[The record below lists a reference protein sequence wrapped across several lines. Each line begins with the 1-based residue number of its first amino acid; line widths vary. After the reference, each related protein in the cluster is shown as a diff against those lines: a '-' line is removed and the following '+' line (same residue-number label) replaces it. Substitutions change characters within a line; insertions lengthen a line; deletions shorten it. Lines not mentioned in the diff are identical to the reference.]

1 MTLVNHETGEIIDT
15 IDADEAR
22 RLTDA
27 AQHEFRSSREHFDRA
42 WSLIEQAVE
51 GGGHVAL
58 GYRSPG
64 DYLHAEFDGVL
75 SGLDVTERRVAV
87 RTMTDWGL
95 STRAIAPVIGVSH
108 VQVTKDRHAGGNPV
122 TTSPKNPAAEPTSTV
137 SSESTSVADTQQEPE
152 GGSTDAAAKPV
163 TDGTAPAAPPPPIV
177 GIDGK
182 TYARPTPKP
191 LKPVVDEVAWTE
203 QDRAEE
209 LASNLAVNI
218 SLLYALTNPERR
230 AEFIANWHLG
240 VDHRPVLGQKYV
252 HPTYMREIAD
262 ALRIFADEWEHAR
275 V

>member
-75 SGLDVTERRVAV
+75 AGLDVTERRVAV
-87 RTMTDWGL
+87 RTMTNWGL
-95 STRAIAPVIGVSH
+95 STRAIAPALGVSNKT
-108 VQVTKDRHAGGNPV
+108 VSLDQRTPV
-122 TTSPKNPAAEPTSTV
+122 TEVTPTAGDM
-137 SSESTSVADTQQEPE
+137 SESDFIEAVSDVDEESFESATQRARADGDVSRSNVAAHIE
-152 GGSTDAAAKPV
+152 SAPV
-163 TDGTAPAAPPPPIV
+163 PVV

-182 TYARPTPKP
+182 SYSRPKSTAPRRKP
-191 LKPVVDEVAWTE
+191 ITDAAATAGWELRKAVERVERLAADDRFATQKQQMGPHLRAHLENAIEVC
-203 QDRAEE
+203 QD
-209 LASNLAVNI
+209 
-218 SLLYALTNPERR
+218 LL
-230 AEFIANWHLG
+230 
-240 VDHRPVLGQKYV
+240 D
-252 HPTYMREIAD
+252 
-262 ALRIFADEWEHAR
+262 RINN
-275 V
+275 